1 LSAYGRDDEHRETN
15 MIRGFRQ
22 IASLT
27 ALSRIF
33 GLIRD
38 VCYFYFFGAGTFLD
52 AWFIAFKIPNL
63 RRRLLGEGAASASF
77 IPVYSQQLQ
86 TDPQKATRLVNTV
99 VTALFV
105 LLAALTILG
114 WIGIAVYYK
123 FFETNSE
130 TRLILSLTSIMLP
143 YMLLI
148 CMVAILAGVLNV
160 HKHFATPAVAPIV
173 LNIFIISTVV
183 LTGLILK
190 IEAKGQLFATAVAV
204 LLAGLV
210 QLAIQVPPLRASGIS
225 IRPAWEIHSDAFRK
239 IIIMMGPMILGLT
252 ATQLNTLFDDII
264 AWCFSS
270 SIEKGDAF
278 LFMGNQITYPL
289 RRGCVSY
296 LNAAQRLYQMPLG
309 VFGISLAVAIFPV
322 MSANAAEKNIDALRR
337 TISRGIKGA
346 VFIGFPATV
355 GMFLVAGPLVSALFE
370 HGKFSAVDAQIAA
383 RTLLFYA
390 LGLNGFFIQQIVTRA
405 FYAMGDSKIPMRS
418 ALIAVC
424 VNIVLN
430 LTLIWVWGT
439 AGLACSTALCSY
451 LQVVILVTALRRR
464 LGEGVLQGMVSALIK
479 TVVATIVMGIAG
491 VGILYLCRNLSGSF
505 RFDVL
510 RLAVVVPSA
519 VVVYTL
525 AAKLLHI
532 EMLSLFTGGKPRQE
546 KNVG

>member
-1 LSAYGRDDEHRETN
+1 
-15 MIRGFRQ
+15 MIKGFRQ
-22 IASLT
+22 IAFLT
-27 ALSRIF
+27 VLSRIF

-63 RRRLLGEGAASASF
+63 SRRLFGEGAASASF

-86 TDPQKATRLVNTV
+86 KDPQQASRLVNTV

-105 LLAALTILG
+105 LLASLTVLG
-114 WIGIAVYYK
+114 WIGIWIYYK
-123 FFETNSE
+123 LFETNSE

-143 YMLLI
+143 YMLMV

-160 HKHFATPAVAPIV
+160 HRHFACPAAAPIV
-173 LNIFIISTVV
+173 LNIFIISTVL
-183 LTGLILK
+183 LTGSILK
-190 IEAKGQLFATAVAV
+190 IDAKGQLFATAAAV

-210 QLAIQVPPLRASGIS
+210 QLAIQVPPLRASGVS
-225 IRPAWEIHSDAFRK
+225 IRPVWEIHSEAFRK

-278 LFMGNQITYPL
+278 FFMGNQITYPL
-289 RRGCVSY
+289 RRGCVSH

-322 MSANAAEKNIDALRR
+322 MSTNAAEKNIDALRR

-346 VFIGFPATV
+346 FFIGFPATV
-355 GMFLVAGPLVSALFE
+355 GMFLVAGPLVSVLFE
-370 HGKFSAVDAQIAA
+370 HGRFSAVDAHIAA

-405 FYAMGDSKIPMRS
+405 FYAMHDSKIPMRS
-418 ALIAVC
+418 ALTAVC

-439 AGLACSTALCSY
+439 GGLACSTSLCSY

-464 LGEGVLQGMVSALIK
+464 LGEGVLQGVVSALIK
-479 TVVATIVMGIAG
+479 TAAATIVMGIAG
-491 VGILYLCRNLSGSF
+491 AGLLYLCRNLLVSF
-505 RFDVL
+505 RIDVL
-510 RLAVVVPSA
+510 KIVVVVTICAA
-519 VVVYTL
+519 VYSIS
-525 AAKLLHI
+525 AKLLHI
-532 EMLSLFTGGKPRQE
+532 EMLSLFTGSRPRQ
-546 KNVG
+546 K